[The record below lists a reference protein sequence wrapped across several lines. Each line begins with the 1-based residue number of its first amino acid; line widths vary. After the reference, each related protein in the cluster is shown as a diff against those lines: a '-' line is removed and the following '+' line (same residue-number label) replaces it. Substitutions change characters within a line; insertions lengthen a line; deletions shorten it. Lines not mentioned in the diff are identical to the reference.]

1 MFSIYMYVRYRS
13 NTKNIIMQQ
22 KDFEVS
28 KSNNQCWSMVLR
40 WNFLIFSWISYSN
53 FKGCKL
59 DKKSIKWHMSLT

>member
-28 KSNNQCWSMVLR
+28 KSNNQC
-40 WNFLIFSWISYSN
+40 
-53 FKGCKL
+53 
-59 DKKSIKWHMSLT
+59 